1 MKSCKSKISREERAK
16 IREEYKQDIR
26 GVLYQY
32 DLSDEEV
39 EDILEN
45 PRKHLENVGP
55 NEDQKYIYLLL
66 DLVKHYKHQKLPHGY
81 GWY

>member
-1 MKSCKSKISREERAK
+1 MKSKMSKEERA
-16 IREEYKQDIR
+16 IMREEYKQDIR

-32 DLSDEEV
+32 DLTDEEV

-55 NEDQKYIYLLL
+55 NEDQKYVYLLL
-66 DLVKHYKHQKLPHGY
+66 DLVKNYKHQKLPHGY

>member
-1 MKSCKSKISREERAK
+1 MKSKITKEERAMM
-16 IREEYKQDIR
+16 REDYKQDIR
-26 GVLYQY
+26 AVLYQY
-32 DLSDEEV
+32 ELSDEEV

-55 NEDQKYIYLLL
+55 NEDQKYVYLLL
-66 DLVKHYKHQKLPHGY
+66 DLVKNYKHQKLPHGY

>member
-1 MKSCKSKISREERAK
+1 MKNKISREERAMM
-16 IREEYKQDIR
+16 REEYKQDIR
-26 GVLYQY
+26 SVLYQY
-32 DLSDEEV
+32 ELSDEEV

-55 NEDQKYIYLLL
+55 NEDQKYVYLLL
-66 DLVKHYKHQKLPHGY
+66 DLVKNYKHQKLPQGY

>member
-1 MKSCKSKISREERAK
+1 MKSKMSKEERAK

-26 GVLYQY
+26 SVLYQY
-32 DLSDEEV
+32 DLTDEEV

-45 PRKHLENVGP
+45 PRKHLENIGP

-66 DLVKHYKHQKLPHGY
+66 DLVKHYKLQELPHGY

>member
-32 DLSDEEV
+32 ELSDEEV

-45 PRKHLENVGP
+45 PRKHLENIGP

-66 DLVKHYKHQKLPHGY
+66 DLVKHYKRQKLPHGY

>member
-1 MKSCKSKISREERAK
+1 MKNKISREERARM
-16 IREEYKQDIR
+16 REEYKQDIR
-26 GVLYQY
+26 SVLYQY
-32 DLSDEEV
+32 ELSDEEV

-45 PRKHLENVGP
+45 PRKHLENIGP

-66 DLVKHYKHQKLPHGY
+66 DLVKHYKHHKLPRGY

>member
-1 MKSCKSKISREERAK
+1 MKSKMTKEERAK

-26 GVLYQY
+26 GILYQY
-32 DLSDEEV
+32 ELSDEEV
-39 EDILEN
+39 EYILEN

-55 NEDQKYIYLLL
+55 NEDQKYVYLLL
-66 DLVKHYKHQKLPHGY
+66 DLVKNYKHQKLPHGY

>member
-1 MKSCKSKISREERAK
+1 MKSKMTKEERA
-16 IREEYKQDIR
+16 IMREDYKQDIR

-32 DLSDEEV
+32 DLTDEEV

-55 NEDQKYIYLLL
+55 NEDQKYVYLLL
-66 DLVKHYKHQKLPHGY
+66 DLVKNYKHQKLPHGY